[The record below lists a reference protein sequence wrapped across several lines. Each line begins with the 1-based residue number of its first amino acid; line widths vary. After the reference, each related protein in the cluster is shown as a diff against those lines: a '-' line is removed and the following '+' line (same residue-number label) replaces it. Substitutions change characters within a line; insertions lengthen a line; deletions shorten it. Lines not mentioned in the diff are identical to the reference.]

1 MDNLAPKEIAD
12 EEMINQAFHELLNDY
27 LNTKHRKKVEIITKA
42 FNFANQAHKGIK
54 RRSGEPYIM
63 HPIAVASIV
72 CNEIGLGS
80 TSICA
85 ALLHDVVEDTDY
97 TVEDIENIFGPKI
110 AQIVDG
116 LTKIS
121 GGIFGDRASAQAENF
136 KKLLLTMSSDIRV
149 ITKAFNFA
157 NQAHKGIKRRS
168 GEPYIMHP
176 IAVASIVCNEIGL
189 GSTSICAALLH
200 DVVEDTDYTVEDI
213 ENIFGPKI
221 AQIVDGL
228 TKISGGIFGDRASAQ
243 AENFKKLLLTMS
255 SDIRVIL
262 IKIADRL
269 HNMRTLGSM
278 LPNKQYKIAG
288 ETLYIYAPLA
298 NRLGL
303 YKIKT
308 ELENLSFKYEHPE
321 EYAEIEEKLNATAAE
336 RDKVFNDFT
345 APIRTQLDKMGLKY
359 RILARVKS
367 IYSIWNKM
375 QTKHVPFEEIYDLLA
390 VRIIFEPRNEEEELN
405 DCFDIYVSISKIYKP
420 HPDRLRDW
428 VSHPKAN
435 GYQALHVTLMGNNG
449 QWIEVQIRSERMNDV
464 AEQGFAAHWK
474 YKEGGGSE
482 DEGELEKW
490 LRTIKEILDDP
501 QPDAIDFLDTIKL
514 NLFASE
520 IFVFTPKGEL
530 KTMPQNSTALDFAF
544 SLHTD
549 IGSHCIGAKVN
560 HKLVPLSHKLQSGDQ
575 VEILTSKS
583 QRVQPQWEVFATTAR
598 ARAKIAAILRKERKA
613 NQKIGEEILSEFLK
627 KEEVRPEEAVI
638 EKLRKLHNAK
648 NEEELLAAI
657 GSKAIVLGEAD
668 KNELK
673 EKQTSNW
680 KKYLTFSFGNSK
692 EKQEEKEPQEKEK
705 INPKEVLKLTEESL
719 QKKYIMAECCHPIPG
734 DDVLGY
740 VDENDR
746 IIIHKRQCPVAAK
759 LKSSY
764 GNRILATEWDTHKEL
779 SFLVY
784 IYIKGI
790 DNMGLLNE
798 VTQVISRQLNVN
810 IRKLTIETEDG
821 IFEGKIQLWVH
832 DVDDVKTICNNLKK
846 IQNIKQVSR
855 VEE

>member
-1 MDNLAPKEIAD
+1 MCDVENCLFLQQLKKGEQDMEENVGQKDKEKVE
-12 EEMINQAFHELLNDY
+12 EEMIEQAFQQLLNDY
-27 LNTKHRKKVEIITKA
+27 LATKHRKRIEIITKA

-63 HPIAVASIV
+63 HPLAVAQIV

-121 GGIFGDRASAQAENF
+121 GGIFGDRVSAQAENF
-136 KKLLLTMSSDIRV
+136 KKLLLTMSD
-149 ITKAFNFA
+149 
-157 NQAHKGIKRRS
+157 
-168 GEPYIMHP
+168 
-176 IAVASIVCNEIGL
+176 
-189 GSTSICAALLH
+189 
-200 DVVEDTDYTVEDI
+200 
-213 ENIFGPKI
+213 
-221 AQIVDGL
+221 
-228 TKISGGIFGDRASAQ
+228 
-243 AENFKKLLLTMS
+243 
-255 SDIRVIL
+255 DIRVIL

-278 LPNKQYKIAG
+278 LPNKQFKIAG

-321 EYAEIEEKLNATAAE
+321 EYQEIEEKLAATATE

-345 APIRTQLDKMGLKY
+345 TPIRAQLDKMGLKF

-390 VRIIFEPRNEEEELN
+390 VRIIFEPRNADEELN

-474 YKEGGGSE
+474 YKDGGGSE
-482 DEGELEKW
+482 DEGELDKW

-520 IFVFTPKGEL
+520 IFVFTPKGEI

-575 VEILTSKS
+575 VEVLTSKS
-583 QRVQPQWEVFATTAR
+583 QRVQPEWEVFATTAR
-598 ARAKIAAILRKERKA
+598 ARAKIAAILRKEQR
-613 NQKIGEEILSEFLK
+613 NSQKEGETLLNEFFK
-627 KEEVRPEEAVI
+627 KEELRLDDLLI
-638 EKLRKLHNAK
+638 DKLVKAHNMK
-648 NEEELLAAI
+648 NRDEFLIAI
-657 GSKAIVLGEAD
+657 GNKKIVLGDLD
-668 KNELK
+668 KNALK
-673 EKQTSNW
+673 EKQGTNW
-680 KKYLTFSFGNSK
+680 KKFLTFSFGGNKDNK
-692 EKQEEKEPQEKEK
+692 EPIEEKPLQEKEK
-705 INPKEVLKLTEESL
+705 INTKQILKLTEENI
-719 QKKYIMAECCHPIPG
+719 QKNYIMAECCHPIPG

-740 VDENDR
+740 MDENDR
-746 IIIHKRQCPVAAK
+746 IIIHKRQCPVAAR

-779 SFLVY
+779 SFLVN

-790 DNMGLLNE
+790 DAMGLLNE

-810 IRKLTIETEDG
+810 IRKLSIETTDG
-821 IFEGKIQLWVH
+821 IFEGNIQLYVH
-832 DVDDVKTICNNLKK
+832 DVDDVKTICNNLKQ
-846 IQNIKQVSR
+846 IQNIKQVTR
-855 VEE
+855 VEG

>member
-1 MDNLAPKEIAD
+1 MCDVENCLFLQQLKKGEQDMEENVGQKDKEKVE
-12 EEMINQAFHELLNDY
+12 EEMIEQAFQQLLNDY
-27 LNTKHRKKVEIITKA
+27 LATKHRKRIEIITKA

-63 HPIAVASIV
+63 HPLAVAQIV

-136 KKLLLTMSSDIRV
+136 KKLLLTMSD
-149 ITKAFNFA
+149 
-157 NQAHKGIKRRS
+157 
-168 GEPYIMHP
+168 
-176 IAVASIVCNEIGL
+176 
-189 GSTSICAALLH
+189 
-200 DVVEDTDYTVEDI
+200 
-213 ENIFGPKI
+213 
-221 AQIVDGL
+221 
-228 TKISGGIFGDRASAQ
+228 
-243 AENFKKLLLTMS
+243 
-255 SDIRVIL
+255 DIRVIL

-278 LPNKQYKIAG
+278 LPNKQFKIAG

-321 EYAEIEEKLNATAAE
+321 EYQEIEEKLAATATE

-345 APIRTQLDKMGLKY
+345 TPIRAQLDKMGLKF

-390 VRIIFEPRNEEEELN
+390 VRIIFEPRNADEELN

-474 YKEGGGSE
+474 YKDGGGSE
-482 DEGELEKW
+482 DEGELDKW

-520 IFVFTPKGEL
+520 IFVFTPKGEI

-575 VEILTSKS
+575 VEVLTSKS
-583 QRVQPQWEVFATTAR
+583 QRVQPEWEVFATTAR
-598 ARAKIAAILRKERKA
+598 ARAKIAAILRKEQR
-613 NQKIGEEILSEFLK
+613 NSQKEGETLLNEFFK
-627 KEEVRPEEAVI
+627 KEELRLDDLLI
-638 EKLRKLHNAK
+638 DKLVKAHNMK
-648 NEEELLAAI
+648 NRDEFLIAI
-657 GSKAIVLGEAD
+657 GNKKIVLGDLD
-668 KNELK
+668 KNALK
-673 EKQTSNW
+673 EKQGTNW
-680 KKYLTFSFGNSK
+680 KKFLTFSFGGNKDNK
-692 EKQEEKEPQEKEK
+692 EPIEEKPLQEKEK
-705 INPKEVLKLTEESL
+705 INTKQILKLTEENI
-719 QKKYIMAECCHPIPG
+719 QKNYIMAECCHPIPG

-740 VDENDR
+740 MDENDR
-746 IIIHKRQCPVAAK
+746 IIIHKRQCPVAAR

-779 SFLVY
+779 SFLVN

-790 DNMGLLNE
+790 DAMGLLNE

-810 IRKLTIETEDG
+810 IRKLSIETTDG
-821 IFEGKIQLWVH
+821 IFEGNIQFYVH
-832 DVDDVKTICNNLKK
+832 DVDDV
-846 IQNIKQVSR
+846 
-855 VEE
+855 

>member
-1 MDNLAPKEIAD
+1 MDNITPKEIAD
-12 EEMINQAFHELLNDY
+12 EEMINQAFQELLNDY
-27 LNTKHRKKVEIITKA
+27 LHTKHRKRVEIITKA

-63 HPIAVASIV
+63 HPIAVAQIV

-136 KKLLLTMSSDIRV
+136 KKLLLTMS
-149 ITKAFNFA
+149 N
-157 NQAHKGIKRRS
+157 
-168 GEPYIMHP
+168 
-176 IAVASIVCNEIGL
+176 
-189 GSTSICAALLH
+189 
-200 DVVEDTDYTVEDI
+200 
-213 ENIFGPKI
+213 
-221 AQIVDGL
+221 
-228 TKISGGIFGDRASAQ
+228 
-243 AENFKKLLLTMS
+243 
-255 SDIRVIL
+255 DIRVIL

-390 VRIIFEPRNEEEELN
+390 VRIIFEPRNVEEELN

-490 LRTIKEILDDP
+490 LKTIKEILDDP

-613 NQKIGEEILSEFLK
+613 NQKIGEELLNEFLK
-627 KEEVRPEEAVI
+627 KEEIRPEEAVI
-638 EKLRKLHNAK
+638 EKLRKFHNFK

-657 GSKAIVLGEAD
+657 GSKAITLGEAD
-668 KNELK
+668 KNELR

-680 KKYLTFSFGNSK
+680 KKYLTFSFGNSNK
-692 EKQEEKEPQEKEK
+692 EKPEEKEPQEKEK
-705 INPKEVLKLTEESL
+705 INPKEILKLTEESL

-740 VDENDR
+740 DDENDR

-784 IYIKGI
+784 IYLRGI
-790 DNMGLLNE
+790 DSMGLLNE

-810 IRKLTIETEDG
+810 IRKLAIETNDG

-832 DVDDVKTICNNLKK
+832 DVEDVKTICNNLKK
-846 IQNIKQVSR
+846 IQNIKQVNR

>member
-1 MDNLAPKEIAD
+1 MCDVENCLFLQQLKKGEQDMEENVGQKDKEKVE
-12 EEMINQAFHELLNDY
+12 EEMIEQAFQQLLNDY
-27 LNTKHRKKVEIITKA
+27 LATKHRKRIEIITKA

-63 HPIAVASIV
+63 HPLAVAQIV

-136 KKLLLTMSSDIRV
+136 KKLLLTMSD
-149 ITKAFNFA
+149 
-157 NQAHKGIKRRS
+157 
-168 GEPYIMHP
+168 
-176 IAVASIVCNEIGL
+176 
-189 GSTSICAALLH
+189 
-200 DVVEDTDYTVEDI
+200 
-213 ENIFGPKI
+213 
-221 AQIVDGL
+221 
-228 TKISGGIFGDRASAQ
+228 
-243 AENFKKLLLTMS
+243 
-255 SDIRVIL
+255 DIRVIL

-278 LPNKQYKIAG
+278 LPNKQFKIAG

-321 EYAEIEEKLNATAAE
+321 EYQEIEEKLAATATE

-345 APIRTQLDKMGLKY
+345 TPIRAQLDKMGLKF

-390 VRIIFEPRNEEEELN
+390 VRIIFEPRNADEELN

-474 YKEGGGSE
+474 YKDGGGSE
-482 DEGELEKW
+482 DEGELDKW

-520 IFVFTPKGEL
+520 IFVFTPKGEI

-575 VEILTSKS
+575 VEVLTSKS
-583 QRVQPQWEVFATTAR
+583 LRVQPEWEVFATTAR
-598 ARAKIAAILRKERKA
+598 ARAKIAAILRKEQR
-613 NQKIGEEILSEFLK
+613 NSQKEGETLLNEFFK
-627 KEEVRPEEAVI
+627 KEELRLDDLLI
-638 EKLRKLHNAK
+638 DKLVKAHNMK
-648 NEEELLAAI
+648 NRDEFLIAI
-657 GSKAIVLGEAD
+657 GNKKIVLGDLD
-668 KNELK
+668 KNALK
-673 EKQTSNW
+673 EKQGTNW
-680 KKYLTFSFGNSK
+680 KKFLTFSFGGNKDNK
-692 EKQEEKEPQEKEK
+692 EPIEEKPLQEKEK
-705 INPKEVLKLTEESL
+705 INTKQILKLTEENI
-719 QKKYIMAECCHPIPG
+719 QKNYIMAECCHPIPG

-740 VDENDR
+740 MDENDR
-746 IIIHKRQCPVAAK
+746 IIIHKRQCPVAAR

-779 SFLVY
+779 SFLVN

-790 DNMGLLNE
+790 DAMGLLNE

-810 IRKLTIETEDG
+810 IRKLSIETTDG
-821 IFEGKIQLWVH
+821 IFEGNIQLYVH
-832 DVDDVKTICNNLKK
+832 DVDDVKTICNNLKQ
-846 IQNIKQVSR
+846 IQNIKQVTR
-855 VEE
+855 VEG

>member
-121 GGIFGDRASAQAENF
+121 GGIFGDRASAQAVNF
-136 KKLLLTMSSDIRV
+136 KKLLLTMS
-149 ITKAFNFA
+149 N
-157 NQAHKGIKRRS
+157 
-168 GEPYIMHP
+168 
-176 IAVASIVCNEIGL
+176 
-189 GSTSICAALLH
+189 
-200 DVVEDTDYTVEDI
+200 
-213 ENIFGPKI
+213 
-221 AQIVDGL
+221 
-228 TKISGGIFGDRASAQ
+228 
-243 AENFKKLLLTMS
+243 
-255 SDIRVIL
+255 DIRVIL

>member
-1 MDNLAPKEIAD
+1 MDNLPPKEISD

-136 KKLLLTMSSDIRV
+136 KKLLLTMS
-149 ITKAFNFA
+149 N
-157 NQAHKGIKRRS
+157 
-168 GEPYIMHP
+168 
-176 IAVASIVCNEIGL
+176 
-189 GSTSICAALLH
+189 
-200 DVVEDTDYTVEDI
+200 
-213 ENIFGPKI
+213 
-221 AQIVDGL
+221 
-228 TKISGGIFGDRASAQ
+228 
-243 AENFKKLLLTMS
+243 
-255 SDIRVIL
+255 DIRVIL

-375 QTKHVPFEEIYDLLA
+375 QTKHVPFEEIFDLLA
-390 VRIIFEPRNEEEELN
+390 VRIIFEPRNIEEELN

-490 LRTIKEILDDP
+490 LKTIKEILDDP

-613 NQKIGEEILSEFLK
+613 NQKIGEEILNEFLK
-627 KEEVRPEEAVI
+627 KEEIRPEEAVI

-657 GSKAIVLGEAD
+657 GSKTIILGEAD

-680 KKYLTFSFGNSK
+680 KKYLTFSFGNNK

-705 INPKEVLKLTEESL
+705 INPKQVLKLTEESL

-790 DNMGLLNE
+790 DSMGLLNE
-798 VTQVISRQLNVN
+798 VTQVISRQLNIN

>member
-1 MDNLAPKEIAD
+1 MCDVENCLFLQQLKKGEQDMEENVGQKDKEKVE
-12 EEMINQAFHELLNDY
+12 EEMIEQAFQQLLNDY
-27 LNTKHRKKVEIITKA
+27 LATKHRKRIEIITKA

-63 HPIAVASIV
+63 HPLAVAQIV

-85 ALLHDVVEDTDY
+85 ALLHDVIEDTDY

-136 KKLLLTMSSDIRV
+136 KKLLLTMSD
-149 ITKAFNFA
+149 
-157 NQAHKGIKRRS
+157 
-168 GEPYIMHP
+168 
-176 IAVASIVCNEIGL
+176 
-189 GSTSICAALLH
+189 
-200 DVVEDTDYTVEDI
+200 
-213 ENIFGPKI
+213 
-221 AQIVDGL
+221 
-228 TKISGGIFGDRASAQ
+228 
-243 AENFKKLLLTMS
+243 
-255 SDIRVIL
+255 DIRVIL

-278 LPNKQYKIAG
+278 LPNKQFKIAG

-321 EYAEIEEKLNATAAE
+321 EYQEIEEKLAATATE

-345 APIRTQLDKMGLKY
+345 TPIRAQLDKMGLKF

-390 VRIIFEPRNEEEELN
+390 VRIIFEPRNADEELN

-474 YKEGGGSE
+474 YKDGGGSE
-482 DEGELEKW
+482 DEGELDKW

-520 IFVFTPKGEL
+520 IFVFTPKGEI

-575 VEILTSKS
+575 VEVLTSKS
-583 QRVQPQWEVFATTAR
+583 QRVQPEWEVFATTAR
-598 ARAKIAAILRKERKA
+598 ARAKIAAILRKEQR
-613 NQKIGEEILSEFLK
+613 NSQKEGETLLNEFFK
-627 KEEVRPEEAVI
+627 KEELRLDDLLI
-638 EKLRKLHNAK
+638 DKLVKAHNMK
-648 NEEELLAAI
+648 NRDEFLIAI
-657 GSKAIVLGEAD
+657 GNKKIVLGDLD
-668 KNELK
+668 KNALK
-673 EKQTSNW
+673 EKQGTNW
-680 KKYLTFSFGNSK
+680 KKFLTFSFGGNKDNK
-692 EKQEEKEPQEKEK
+692 EPIEEKPLQEKEK
-705 INPKEVLKLTEESL
+705 INTKQILKLTEENI
-719 QKKYIMAECCHPIPG
+719 QKNYIMAECCHPIPG

-740 VDENDR
+740 MDENDR
-746 IIIHKRQCPVAAK
+746 IIIHKRQCPVAAR

-779 SFLVY
+779 SFLVN

-790 DNMGLLNE
+790 DAMGLLNE

-810 IRKLTIETEDG
+810 IRKLSIETTDG
-821 IFEGKIQLWVH
+821 IFEGNIQLYVH
-832 DVDDVKTICNNLKK
+832 DVDDVKTICNNLKQ
-846 IQNIKQVSR
+846 IQNIKQVTR
-855 VEE
+855 VEG

>member
-1 MDNLAPKEIAD
+1 MDNLTPKEIAD

-136 KKLLLTMSSDIRV
+136 KKLLLTMS
-149 ITKAFNFA
+149 N
-157 NQAHKGIKRRS
+157 
-168 GEPYIMHP
+168 
-176 IAVASIVCNEIGL
+176 
-189 GSTSICAALLH
+189 
-200 DVVEDTDYTVEDI
+200 
-213 ENIFGPKI
+213 
-221 AQIVDGL
+221 
-228 TKISGGIFGDRASAQ
+228 
-243 AENFKKLLLTMS
+243 
-255 SDIRVIL
+255 DIRVIL